1 MATTKRIIQAPT
13 VNNNWQITWG
23 SSAPWGYLRK
33 LPNELPWWD
42 WPNSV
47 RVIQTPQTDDNW
59 NIIWWNGVRT
69 WTNTPENTWSY
80 NFKSITWVNQN
91 TWNRVV
97 VDGKEYI
104 LDGWARNA
112 TQNNTGSMPSTV
124 SKDNSAILA
133 TAGKTWV
140 TNNLVW
146 GKTDNLPW
154 VTKYAGQDQT
164 AWGIKYWNNKA
175 GIDLLNKQSMG
186 QAPMQWVY
194 NPTPTVA
201 TTQNPV
207 VKKTLPKEETPV
219 KPDIQAMDLPTIQE
233 NIDRLT
239 YKVNSG
245 KSLTEDEYVTFN
257 QLRRQATEMMK
268 PQSLKGWLD
277 DLKNTQQGEIT
288 STQQTLEEQNA
299 KDLEAFTKSQEA
311 YKTSQIAMIN
321 QEENLSRQRMAAIFG
336 ATGQD
341 SSTDTISTF
350 WQMEQ
355 NYSLQKQA
363 KIEEVQAKIDL
374 FGSQQRKDSAETIQK
389 MKDRLY
395 NTQLKAAEF
404 DVANLQEIN
413 KYNQEQSKSTLE
425 KLDKLKAMSD
435 SILASSTPLT
445 EEQKQQAAV
454 IWQFLVD
461 PDGWLNQALLESYK
475 KTNPNL
481 IPYALSMAV
490 GERNKI
496 QDNKLAMQWL
506 DADIKK
512 AQLNKLLNPDID
524 RKPTGE
530 TDANGNPILYDPKN
544 PTNTAVIPVA
554 PTDIGWLSGADLAKT
569 LASWKIDW
577 KKFFGVYATG
587 DPDGTQFASIYDKAA
602 NMWLDAYMKS
612 RQSRGSKITADMVNQ
627 ASIATGV
634 DPITIAAK
642 MAQDSWMGT
651 QGKGARNNN
660 PWNVGQFDSLDA
672 KWITVKWYPTLEDWV
687 LAVADNFKKR
697 QDALLSIAW
706 RSTKNT
712 ELTNS
717 DIAKFNDNTFNPD
730 KLKSSVDKEK
740 YKKYLDQKSNVM
752 WNKDSSIQDIIA
764 YSAGGKE
771 LDATAIQRLDKYSTV
786 LWQLDW
792 IQKQI
797 STMDTWPILWKLR
810 DINPYDTNAQVLK
823 AQLQA
828 LIPNLARWVYGEV
841 WVLTDADIKN
851 YAQTIPNLTQT
862 KDVQNAIL
870 ALTLDTLAWGYKN
883 QLQTL
888 AASKRDVS
896 WFAWLYESI
905 KWQADAIRSS
915 IWWKT
920 PSQNTTDLS
929 AQWFATSGR
938 IKK

>member
-1 MATTKRIIQAPT
+1 MATKRVIQAPT
-13 VNNNWQITWG
+13 INNSWQITWG

-42 WPNSV
+42 GPNSV
-47 RVIQTPQTDDNW
+47 RVIQTPQTDNNW

-69 WTNTPENTWSY
+69 WTNTAEDPSTY
-80 NFKSITWVNQN
+80 NFTSITWVKQN
-91 TWNRVV
+91 TWNRVI

-112 TQNNTGSMPSTV
+112 TQNRTATPSTTF
-124 SKDNSAILA
+124 KDNSAVLA
-133 TAGKTWV
+133 TAWKTGV
-140 TNNLVW
+140 TKLPQ
-146 GKTDNLPW
+146 GKTDSLPW

-164 AWGIKYWNNKA
+164 EWGIKYWNNQA
-175 GIDLLNKQSMG
+175 GIDFLNG
-186 QAPMQWVY
+186 QNKAPMQWVY
-194 NPTPTVA
+194 NPTPPPTVA
-201 TTQNPV
+201 TQRNPV
-207 VKKTLPKEETPV
+207 IKKTLPKEEAPV
-219 KPDIQAMDLPTIQE
+219 RPDIQSMDLPTIQE

-245 KSLTEDEYVTFN
+245 KNLTEDEYVTFN
-257 QLRRQATEMMK
+257 QLRRQATDMMK
-268 PQSLKGWLD
+268 PQSLTGGLD
-277 DLKNTQQGEIT
+277 NLMTTQQNDIT
-288 STQQTLEEQNA
+288 TTQKTLDEQNA
-299 KDLEAFTKSQEA
+299 RDMEAFTRSQEA
-311 YKTSQIAMIN
+311 FKQSQFAELDRADEEKKKTLGYILGAQWSWAGSYTVEALNKIT
-321 QEENLSRQRMAAIFG
+321 ENTVM
-336 ATGQD
+336 
-341 SSTDTISTF
+341 
-350 WQMEQ
+350 
-355 NYSLQKQA
+355 QKQA
-363 KIEEVQAKIDL
+363 YQDSIQAKLDL
-374 FGSQQRKDSAETIQK
+374 YESQQRKDSAETIQK

-395 NTQLKAAEF
+395 STQLKAAEF

-413 KYNQEQSKSTLE
+413 KYNQEQGKDVM
-425 KLDKLKAMSD
+425 KNLDDLKAMSD
-435 SILASSTPLT
+435 SIIASSTPLT
-445 EEQKQQAAV
+445 EDQKAQAEV
-454 IWQFLVD
+454 I
-461 PDGWLNQALLESYK
+461 GNLLIDENWKVNDSLLAAYR

-481 IPYALSMAV
+481 MPYATSIAV
-490 GERNKI
+490 QAKKRAEE
-496 QDNKLAMQWL
+496 NKLAMQWL

-672 KWITVKWYPTLEDWV
+672 KWITVKWYNTLEDWV

-697 QDALLSIAW
+697 QDALLSVAW
-706 RSTKNT
+706 KSMKNT

-764 YSAGGKE
+764 YSAWGKE

-810 DINPYDTNAQVLK
+810 AINPYDTNAQVLK

-920 PSQNTTDLS
+920 PSQNTTGWWRR
-929 AQWFATSGR
+929 QG
-938 IKK
+938 